1 MSASL
6 KDSKISPMVYPG
18 TISFKKDLN
27 KHYLFRVIEKVT
39 GITEK
44 EMIGKSRRREF
55 VEARFIFF
63 YCMRKYSKVTVKSI
77 GNMLQKDHSSVVYG
91 AKELEKLIE
100 QNRTLATQL
109 RIVEK
114 YVQEGSLNPNKA
126 ETVKSYTD
134 KKLNK

>member
-1 MSASL
+1 
-6 KDSKISPMVYPG
+6 MVYPG